1 MQGKGYP
8 AIAIASF
15 MLGADLADRQPF
27 MLVLLRLG
35 EPFLVVV
42 VSASGDVRNSQK
54 QR

>member
-1 MQGKGYP
+1 MQGNGYP

-15 MLGADLADRQPF
+15 MLGADLADRLPF
-27 MLVLLRLG
+27 MRVLLRLG
-35 EPFLVVV
+35 VPFLVVV